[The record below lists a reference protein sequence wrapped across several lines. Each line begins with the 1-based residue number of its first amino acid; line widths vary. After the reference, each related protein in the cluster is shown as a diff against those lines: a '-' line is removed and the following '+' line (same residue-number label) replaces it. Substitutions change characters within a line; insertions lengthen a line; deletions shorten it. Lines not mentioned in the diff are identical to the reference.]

1 MATNGRRFVG
11 YIMSADQSERPQR
24 RSPWKR
30 GPDGA
35 ARVDELLMSLSF
47 TKTERNFRSGSSEC
61 KQTEE
66 LQGEG
71 RKRGREGGRV
81 AFSQTE
87 RERHTEGK
95 EYQNKTARCCNSTG
109 L

>member
-1 MATNGRRFVG
+1 
-11 YIMSADQSERPQR
+11 MSAGQSEQAQR

-66 LQGEG
+66 LQGKG
-71 RKRGREGGRV
+71 RKGGGGRRGE
-81 AFSQTE
+81 SGLYSHRE
-87 RERHTEGK
+87 REEGTECQIRVLG
-95 EYQNKTARCCNSTG
+95 TG
-109 L
+109 A